1 LLSYAQQVPRLTAE
15 DRRKQL
21 IGIGLRQLTERPIH
35 ELSLDEIGAEAGIS
49 RGLLFH
55 YFPTKRDYYTAVV
68 RAAANRLIRQTEPDP
83 DAPPGQQLAQ
93 TLDAYLAFVERR
105 REPYLALFRGA
116 AGGADYVIEIYEQT
130 RAVFADRARHALGD
144 PRDPRVD
151 LLLHGWF
158 GFVED
163 TVLAWTGEPVIPR
176 EDLLDLLHD
185 SLSVLIDGLAGN
197 TARSLEGARPA
208 RR

>member
-1 LLSYAQQVPRLTAE
+1 MARLTAE
-15 DRRKQL
+15 ERRKQL
-21 IGIGLRQLTERPIH
+21 IGIGLRQLTDRPIH

-68 RAAANRLIRQTEPDP
+68 QAAADRLVRQTEPDP
-83 DAPPGQQLAQ
+83 DAAPGDQLAQ
-93 TLDAYLAFVERR
+93 SLDAYVAFVERR

-116 AGGADYVIEIYEQT
+116 AGGADYVIEIYERT
-130 RAVFADRARHALGD
+130 RTVFVDRARRALGD
-144 PRDPRVD
+144 AADPRVD

-163 TVLAWTGEPVIPR
+163 TVLAWTGEPTIPR
-176 EDLLDLLHD
+176 EDLLDLLRD
-185 SLSVLIDGLAGN
+185 SLSVLVDGLGGN
-197 TARSLEGARPA
+197 SSQLIRGVKGGRGS
-208 RR
+208 RRVV

>member
-1 LLSYAQQVPRLTAE
+1 MPRLTAE

-21 IGIGLRQLTERPIH
+21 IGIGLRQLAERPIH

-83 DAPPGQQLAQ
+83 HAPPGEQLTQ
-93 TLDAYLAFVERR
+93 THDAYLAFVERR
-105 REPYLALFRGA
+105 SEPYLAQIRGA

-163 TVLAWTGEPVIPR
+163 TVLAWTGAPTIPR
-176 EDLLDLLHD
+176 EDLMDLLRD
-185 SLSVLIDGLAGN
+185 SLSILVDGLAGN
-197 TARSLEGARPA
+197 TVRSLAGAGPGWPVR
-208 RR
+208 